1 MTTLENQSND
11 LAATSVTPS
20 AAPSAAKRRGAPRAL
35 PVDAEHEAWLA
46 KYTPVEQAI
55 IAAQERR
62 LIAKFR
68 RKYDMARRF
77 GDICELTDGAAVRW
91 RRDGFFEGEEAR
103 LAAIGSAGYWEYM
116 DYVGKSATR
125 RITRMRTSLMRPLYY
140 EAENRRRRA
149 LAAERRKIRER
160 RTLNGCP
167 TKEAILEAWKDR
179 KTSREAAI
187 RFGSLLEDLECYVD
201 NSLKFDEE
209 GAIIGRQ
216 GGIKLWLKENIPA
229 LALVYSSV
237 MRYKAAAKKL
247 RQIAGLADPTPA
259 SAMVETECDYVA
271 ENRARGGCMGSE
283 VARNGGDG
291 EGNGGLGMEKDSSR
305 EGNGVKA
312 ARSGENDGKTVGLGI
327 EKDGLREGKGAKRD
341 YGAENEPAVEVVRAR
356 AIWVEIGKTAG
367 ESVTALFERLDD
379 LTDPERIED
388 ANMLEGW
395 RRKYENEIT
404 LRNKGKW
411 WRKLLRGK
419 APGNGHLGVA

>member
-11 LAATSVTPS
+11 LAVTSVTTSATAFAPSATTS

-55 IAAQERR
+55 IEAQEKR

-77 GDICELTDGAAVRW
+77 GEICELTDGAAVRW
-91 RRDGFFEGEEAR
+91 RSDGFFEGEEAR
-103 LAAIGSAGYWEYM
+103 LAAIGSLGYWEYM
-116 DYVGKSATR
+116 DYIGKSATR
-125 RITRMRTSLMRPLYY
+125 RITRMRTSLTRPLYY

-160 RTLNGCP
+160 RTVNACP

-179 KTSREAAI
+179 KTSHEAAI
-187 RFGSLLEDLECYVD
+187 WFGSLLEDLECYVD

-247 RQIAGLADPTPA
+247 RQIAGIADPTPA
-259 SAMVETECDYVA
+259 AAMVEAKCDYDA
-271 ENRARGGCMGSE
+271 ENQP
-283 VARNGGDG
+283 
-291 EGNGGLGMEKDSSR
+291 
-305 EGNGVKA
+305 
-312 ARSGENDGKTVGLGI
+312 
-327 EKDGLREGKGAKRD
+327 
-341 YGAENEPAVEVVRAR
+341 EPAVEIVRAR
-356 AIWVEIGKTAG
+356 AIWGEVEKTAG
-367 ESVTALFERLDD
+367 KSVTALFERLDD
-379 LTDPERIED
+379 LTDPARIED

-404 LRNKGKW
+404 VRNKGSW
-411 WRKLLRGK
+411 WKRLQKLQT
-419 APGNGHLGVA
+419 A

>member
-1 MTTLENQSND
+1 MTNAKNASDNLV
-11 LAATSVTPS
+11 ATSATTS
-20 AAPSAAKRRGAPRAL
+20 AASSATPPAAKRHAAPRVL

-62 LIAKFR
+62 LSAKFR
-68 RKYDMARRF
+68 RKHERARRF

-91 RRDGFFEGEEAR
+91 RRDGFFEGEEAW

-116 DYVGKSATR
+116 DYVGKSATKR
-125 RITRMRTSLMRPLYY
+125 LNRMRGSLVRPLYY

-149 LAAERRKIRER
+149 LAAERRRIRER
-160 RTLNGCP
+160 RTVNACP

-179 KTSREAAI
+179 KTSHEAAI

-201 NSLKFDEE
+201 NSLRFDED
-209 GAIIGRQ
+209 GAIIGRR

-247 RQIAGLADPTPA
+247 RQIAGIADPTPA
-259 SAMVETECDYVA
+259 AAMLETKCDYEA
-271 ENRARGGCMGSE
+271 E
-283 VARNGGDG
+283 
-291 EGNGGLGMEKDSSR
+291 K
-305 EGNGVKA
+305 
-312 ARSGENDGKTVGLGI
+312 
-327 EKDGLREGKGAKRD
+327 
-341 YGAENEPAVEVVRAR
+341 EPAVEVVRAR
-356 AIWVEIGKTAG
+356 AIWVEVEKTAG
-367 ESVTALFERLDD
+367 KSVTALFERLDD

-404 LRNKGKW
+404 LRNRRRW
-411 WRKLLRGK
+411 WRRLLRRK
-419 APGNGHLGVA
+419 TA

>member
-1 MTTLENQSND
+1 MTTIENQSND
-11 LAATSVTPS
+11 LATTSVTTPATTSAAPS
-20 AAPSAAKRRGAPRAL
+20 ATTSVTPSAAKRRGASRAL

-167 TKEAILEAWKDR
+167 TKEAILEAWKVR

-271 ENRARGGCMGSE
+271 EN
-283 VARNGGDG
+283 
-291 EGNGGLGMEKDSSR
+291 
-305 EGNGVKA
+305 
-312 ARSGENDGKTVGLGI
+312 
-327 EKDGLREGKGAKRD
+327 
-341 YGAENEPAVEVVRAR
+341 EPAVEVVRAR

-367 ESVTALFERLDD
+367 ESVTALFERLEA

-395 RRKYENEIT
+395 KRKYENEIT

-411 WRKLLRGK
+411 WRKLLKRQT
-419 APGNGHLGVA
+419 A

>member
-1 MTTLENQSND
+1 MTNAEKASD
-11 LAATSVTPS
+11 IFATTFATTPEITS
-20 AAPSAAKRRGAPRAL
+20 ATPPLAKRRSSPRVA
-35 PVDAEHEAWLA
+35 PVDADHEAWLA

-55 IAAQERR
+55 IEAQEKR
-62 LIAKFR
+62 LVAKFR

-77 GDICELTDGAAVRW
+77 GEICELSDGAAVRW
-91 RRDGFFEGEEAR
+91 RSDGFFAGEEKW
-103 LAAIGSAGYWEYM
+103 LASIGSLGYWEYL

-125 RITRMRTSLMRPLYY
+125 RINRMRSSLVRPLYY

-149 LAAERRKIRER
+149 MAAERRKIRER
-160 RTLNGCP
+160 RTVNACP

-179 KTSREAAI
+179 KTSHEAAI

-247 RQIAGLADPTPA
+247 RQIAGLADPVPA
-259 SAMVETECDYVA
+259 AAMVETTSAAAKLKMTSAQAAAMEGTTSAPTAALGGTKCDYDA
-271 ENRARGGCMGSE
+271 ENRVAGDGGCRETAKGGE
-283 VARNGGDG
+283 GRNGGFAEELK
-291 EGNGGLGMEKDSSR
+291 EGIVE
-305 EGNGVKA
+305 A
-312 ARSGENDGKTVGLGI
+312 A
-327 EKDGLREGKGAKRD
+327 AKRD
-341 YGAENEPAVEVVRAR
+341 YDAENEPAVEVVRAM
-356 AIWVEIGKTAG
+356 AIWAEVEKTAG
-367 ESVTALFERLDD
+367 KSVTALFERLDD
-379 LTDPERIED
+379 LTDPGRIED

-404 LRNKGKW
+404 LRNKRRW
-411 WRKLLRGK
+411 WKLLTRRK
-419 APGNGHLGVA
+419 TA